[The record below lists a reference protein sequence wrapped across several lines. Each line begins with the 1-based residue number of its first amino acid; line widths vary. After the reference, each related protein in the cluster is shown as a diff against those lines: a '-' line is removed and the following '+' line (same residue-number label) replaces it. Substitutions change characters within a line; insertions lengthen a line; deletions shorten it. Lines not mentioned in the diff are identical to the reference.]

1 MQPVYPEMSQFDL
14 RSNFKA
20 MKDSYAAQDGGDL
33 PLKILQESD
42 RGEEKECGKVTRFI
56 GEEEKAQ

>member
-20 MKDSYAAQDGGDL
+20 MKDSYAAQNEGFV
-33 PLKILQESD
+33 PLEVLQESD
-42 RGEEKECGKVTRFI
+42 RGQEKECGMVTRFI